1 MLRLQKHTVLLFVFI
16 LLSVSVLGNAV
27 FQKANDAYNQKN
39 YAEAIALYEE
49 LASQGY
55 KEVAVCYNLGNAY
68 FKNSQLS
75 KSILW
80 YERALRLD
88 PANEDIKHNLA
99 FVNQQ
104 TIDNMEV
111 QPESFINVWFHAV
124 RDLFNVKMWSIFSIV
139 FLGICCLCIVLMVVL
154 SFPRWRMTL
163 FVGACLAFVFAVLS
177 IIFANL
183 QKININRE
191 DEAIIMD
198 KIVTVKSTPDVSG
211 TNLFT
216 VHEGIKIQITDKA
229 GNWIEIRFPDGN
241 KGWINK
247 DAVEVI

>member
-1 MLRLQKHTVLLFVFI
+1 
-16 LLSVSVLGNAV
+16 LGNEV

-39 YAEAIALYEE
+39 YTEAIALYEE

-55 KEVAVCYNLGNAY
+55 KEATIYYNLGNAY
-68 FKNSQLS
+68 FKNDKLS
-75 KSILW
+75 KALLW

-99 FVNQQ
+99 FANQQ
-104 TIDNMEV
+104 TIDNIDV
-111 QPESFINVWFHAV
+111 QPETFIKVWFRFV
-124 RDLFNVKMWSIFSIV
+124 RDLFSVKIWSILSIV
-139 FLGICCLCIVLMVVL
+139 FVAICCVCIVLMVVL
-154 SFPRWRMTL
+154 SFPRWRMIL
-163 FVGACLAFVFAVLS
+163 FVKALIVFVFAVFS

-183 QKININRE
+183 QRNNINRE

-198 KIVTVKSTPDVSG
+198 KILTVKSTPDVSG

-216 VHEGIKIQITDKA
+216 VHEGIKVQITDKA